1 MEENDRVPDKAE
13 ILASWEMARQ
23 EFYAMLDQ
31 VPASQWDRKVPA
43 ISLFSVGALLV
54 HTSETMRWALQA
66 LPELRQGKNFMAIP
80 HSQVE
85 DFKIRSSHEEA
96 SRATPQ
102 SLHDKFEA
110 DYQAAV
116 AALESVK
123 PEEWRQGGTFLDEGF
138 YTVEK
143 LLASRLAHVQEHA
156 VTLGQLLGKL
166 RKGPDDP
173 EGSDTR

>member
-1 MEENDRVPDKAE
+1 MKENDHVHDKAE
-13 ILASWEMARQ
+13 ILASWETARQ
-23 EFYAMLDQ
+23 EFYALLDQ

-43 ISLFSVGALLV
+43 ISAFSVGALLV
-54 HTSETMRWALQA
+54 HTSETMHWAFQA

-80 HSQVE
+80 HSQIE

-96 SRATPQ
+96 SRTTPQ

-116 AALESVK
+116 AALESIK
-123 PEEWRQGGTFLDEGF
+123 PEEWRQGGQFLDEGF

-143 LLASRLAHVQEHA
+143 LMASRLAHVREHA
-156 VTLGQLLGKL
+156 ATFHQLLG
-166 RKGPDDP
+166 
-173 EGSDTR
+173 TRNTE

>member
-1 MEENDRVPDKAE
+1 MEESHRVPNKDE
-13 ILASWEMARQ
+13 ILASWETARQ
-23 EFYAMLDQ
+23 KFYALLDQ
-31 VPASQWDRKVPA
+31 VPDGQWNYKDPA
-43 ISLFSVGALLV
+43 ISAFSVGALLV
-54 HTSETMRWALQA
+54 HTSETMRWAFQA

-80 HSQVE
+80 HSQIE

-102 SLHDKFEA
+102 SLHEKFEA

-123 PEEWRQGGTFLDEGF
+123 PEEWRQGGKFLDEGF

-143 LLASRLAHVQEHA
+143 LLSSRLVHVREHA
-156 VTLGQLLGKL
+156 ATFHQLLG
-166 RKGPDDP
+166 
-173 EGSDTR
+173 TRNTM

>member
-1 MEENDRVPDKAE
+1 MQENDQLPDKAE
-13 ILASWEMARQ
+13 ILASWGLARQ

-31 VPASQWDRKVPA
+31 AAADQWDRKVPA
-43 ISLFSVGALLV
+43 ISAFSIGALLV
-54 HTSETMRWALQA
+54 HTSETMHTALQA
-66 LPELRQGKNFMAIP
+66 LPELQHGKNFMAIP

-85 DFKIRSSHEEA
+85 DLKIRSSHEEA
-96 SRATPQ
+96 SRATPR

-110 DYQAAV
+110 DYKEMV

-123 PEEWRQGGTFLDEGF
+123 AEEWRQGGTFLDEGF

-156 VTLGQLLGKL
+156 ITLRLLLGS
-166 RKGPDDP
+166 
-173 EGSDTR
+173 EES